1 MRDFF
6 KKVRKRRETN
16 DSNPEQFWSILREIE
31 KICKLKED
39 HPSWGTKRIMDEIGL
54 KMGETTVRKHLSNF
68 ILDIDTGCV
77 FFKSSKV
84 NEQHRRVLSKYE
96 LVAEIKENHAVDH
109 RKSAAVYETI
119 R

>member
-1 MRDFF
+1 
-6 KKVRKRRETN
+6 
-16 DSNPEQFWSILREIE
+16 
-31 KICKLKED
+31 
-39 HPSWGTKRIMDEIGL
+39 
-54 KMGETTVRKHLSNF
+54 MGDTTVQKHLSNF
-68 ILDIDTGCV
+68 IFDIDMGCV

-96 LVAEIKENHAVDH
+96 LVAEIMKNHVVDH